1 MDRKKNK
8 GGFDMKKKVWIG
20 ICIGIVLVLMIVGY
34 IVIQGLLHPM
44 NQIYTNIDKMVSKE
58 NSYNLFMQEQSIID
72 TTYEANMEL
81 EGMGMIWTYQA
92 TSDETIDIRYLLK
105 NSQGQAKLV
114 LVKANGEVQTIVE
127 AKENN
132 NMDVTQMARVTL
144 TKGENFIKVVAK
156 DHAKIEVKLQAPKGN
171 FKKLGF

>member
-1 MDRKKNK
+1 
-8 GGFDMKKKVWIG
+8 MKKKG
-20 ICIGIVLVLMIVGY
+20 LIGIVIGVVIVLMVVAY

-44 NQIYTNIDKMVSKE
+44 NQIYNHTDKMLSKE

-114 LVKANGEVQTIVE
+114 LVKADGEIQTIVE
-127 AKENN
+127 TKGNN
-132 NMDVTQMARVTL
+132 NMDATQMVRVTL

-156 DHAKIEVKLQAPKGN
+156 DHAKIEVKLEAPKGN